1 MLSNSSVVRNEADP
15 RERVAFDGIEKD
27 DSYGQDEGNRPSK
40 KVKVSSSFFKLD
52 KCIIVSLHLTNRRIK
67 SVYYPI
73 STTSACLF
81 SNRIQLLKTNL
92 DTKKSEHVYLK
103 LSNSPVQACGI

>member
-15 RERVAFDGIEKD
+15 RERVAFNGIEKD

-52 KCIIVSLHLTNRRIK
+52 DCIIVSLHLTNRRIK
-67 SVYYPI
+67 SVCYTSTI
-73 STTSACLF
+73 SAWLF
-81 SNRIQLLKTNL
+81 SNRI
-92 DTKKSEHVYLK
+92 
-103 LSNSPVQACGI
+103 

>member
-52 KCIIVSLHLTNRRIK
+52 NCILVSLHLTNRRIK
-67 SVYYPI
+67 SVFHTRTTYYF
-73 STTSACLF
+73 CLF
-81 SNRIQLLKTNL
+81 FFQPDL
-92 DTKKSEHVYLK
+92 DQNKSR
-103 LSNSPVQACGI
+103 